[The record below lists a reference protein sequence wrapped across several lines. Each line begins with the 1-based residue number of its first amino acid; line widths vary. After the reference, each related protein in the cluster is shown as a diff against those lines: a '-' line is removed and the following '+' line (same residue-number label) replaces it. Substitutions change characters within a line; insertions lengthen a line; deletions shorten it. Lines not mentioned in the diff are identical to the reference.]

1 MMNIEITEVENMES
15 VVVLKNVTKTFK
27 NKNAVNQV
35 SFTIKKGEIIAILGP
50 NGAGKTTTIMMMLG
64 LLEPSNGSVEIF
76 NKHPKEKQV
85 RERIGAMLQEVSV
98 IDGLKVSEILD
109 LFRSYYPKP
118 YSFSELV
125 NFTGLKKEDLK
136 KKADKLSG
144 GQKRRLGFALA
155 MAGNPDLLFF
165 DEPTVGLDIS
175 ARKVFWETIQQLKE
189 AGKTIIFTTHYLQEA
204 DDVAER
210 ILLFHNGALI
220 ADGGPKDIKGKLSKQ
235 TVSFIPNNSI
245 PLDRFKELPSVSNL
259 YSKNNRIY
267 LEADNTDVVL
277 AAIFEKKLDVSE
289 IQVEQGRLEEAFAQ
303 LTENKEAI

>member
-1 MMNIEITEVENMES
+1 MMNIDIAEVENMES
-15 VVVLKNVTKTFK
+15 VVVLNNVTKTFK

-64 LLEPSNGSVEIF
+64 LLEPTSGDVKILNV
-76 NKHPKEKQV
+76 HPKEKQV

-98 IDGLKVSEILD
+98 IDALKVKEIIE
-109 LFRSYYPKP
+109 LFRSYYPHP

-125 NFTGLKKEDLK
+125 KLTGLNNEELK

-175 ARKVFWETIQQLKE
+175 SRKLFWETIQQLKE
-189 AGKTIIFTTHYLQEA
+189 EGKTIIFTTHYLQEA

-210 ILLFHNGALI
+210 ILLFHNGSLI
-220 ADGGPKDIKGKLSKQ
+220 ADGDPKEIKARLTKQ
-235 TVSFIPNNSI
+235 TVSFILNNDTSMDT
-245 PLDRFKELPSVSNL
+245 LKELPTVSNL
-259 YSKNNRIY
+259 YRKNNRTY
-267 LEADNTDVVL
+267 LEADNTDSVL
-277 AAIFEKKLDVSE
+277 AAIFARKLPVSE
-289 IQVEQGRLEEAFAQ
+289 IQVDQGRLEEAFAQ
-303 LTENKEAI
+303 LTENKEVI

>member
-1 MMNIEITEVENMES
+1 MEPIA
-15 VVVLKNVTKTFK
+15 VLNDVSKTFK
-27 NKNAVNQV
+27 NKKAVNQV

-64 LLEPSNGSVEIF
+64 LLEPTSGSVKIF
-76 NKHPKEKQV
+76 NMHPKEKQV

-98 IDGLKVSEILD
+98 IDALKVSEIIE
-109 LFRSYYPKP
+109 LFRSYYPNS

-125 NFTGLKKEDLK
+125 KLTGLNKEELQK
-136 KKADKLSG
+136 RADKLSG

-175 ARKVFWETIQQLKE
+175 SRKIFWETIHHLKE
-189 AGKTIIFTTHYLQEA
+189 EGKTIIFTTHYLQEA

-220 ADGGPKDIKGKLSKQ
+220 ADGEPKDIKARLSKQ
-235 TVSFIPNNSI
+235 TVSFILNEGISI
-245 PLDRFKELPSVSNL
+245 ETLKKLPSVTNL
-259 YSKNNRIY
+259 YQKYNRIY
-267 LEADNTDVVL
+267 LEADNTDSVL
-277 AAIFEKKLDVSE
+277 AAIFEQKLDVSK

-303 LTENKEAI
+303 LMENKEAV